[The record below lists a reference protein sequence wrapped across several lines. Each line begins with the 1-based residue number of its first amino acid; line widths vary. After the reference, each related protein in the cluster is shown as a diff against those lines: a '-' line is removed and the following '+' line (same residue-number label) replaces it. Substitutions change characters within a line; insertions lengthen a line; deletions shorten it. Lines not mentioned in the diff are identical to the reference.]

1 MINKGYTDVTLC
13 ELEKDGYRPIYEE
26 LGGGKLRIKYGI
38 FQEE

>member
-13 ELEKDGYRPIYEE
+13 ELEKDEYRPIYEE
-26 LGGGKLRIKYGI
+26 LGGKLRIKYGI